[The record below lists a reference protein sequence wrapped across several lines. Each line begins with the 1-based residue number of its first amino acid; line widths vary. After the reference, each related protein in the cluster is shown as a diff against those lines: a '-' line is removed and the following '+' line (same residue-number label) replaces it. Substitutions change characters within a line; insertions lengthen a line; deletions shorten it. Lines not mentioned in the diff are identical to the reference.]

1 VRILYLHQFFKTP
14 DEAGITRS
22 YFLAGALVAAGH
34 EVVMVTTEVSLSA
47 ERKVVH
53 YTSDNG
59 IEVYALPIPYD
70 NAMGIRAR
78 AVAFAK
84 YAFQAFR
91 LAESLGKARPF
102 DLVYATSTPL
112 SVGLPAVWLRDKYGW
127 PFVFE
132 VRDLWPDFPV
142 QMGALRNR
150 WVRRW
155 AYQLEARL
163 YRKAAHLVALSP
175 GIAAGIQR
183 VNPKAEISL
192 LPNFSD
198 TSLFYPSS
206 DASEIQHLPYLGEG
220 EKAIVYFGA
229 LGIANG
235 VDELFVLADLAYQRG
250 LPWRFYAIGEGAER
264 AKLEGMALALPN
276 AHVLPSVPKKD
287 LPALLRGA
295 HLAYVSFIS
304 VPVLATT
311 SPNKFFD
318 ALAMGLPVATNV
330 PGWLQS
336 LVQEEGCGFYA
347 ERETEAGRQAFLDKA
362 QVVLTNPTLW
372 QQMSQRARDLA
383 LGRFSAEKAG
393 KAVVALVGSL
403 AERLNAG
410 TPPQTREAEGNRL
423 LK

>member
-1 VRILYLHQFFKTP
+1 MVTSDSGGL
-14 DEAGITRS
+14 AGITN
-22 YFLAGALVAAGH
+22 ATHAAKSQQIKH
-34 EVVMVTTEVSLSA
+34 S
-47 ERKVVH
+47 R
-53 YTSDNG
+53 SDNG

-70 NAMGIRAR
+70 NAMGFRAR
-78 AVAFAK
+78 GVAFAS
-84 YAFQAFR
+84 YAFQAYK
-91 LAESLGKARPF
+91 LAAELGKVQPF

-112 SVGLPAVWLRDKYGW
+112 SVGLPAVWLRDKFGW

-155 AYQLEARL
+155 AYRLEARL
-163 YRKAAHLVALSP
+163 YRRAERVVALSP

-183 VNPKAEISL
+183 VNPSAEISL

-198 TSLFYPSS
+198 TTLFYPSS
-206 DASEIQHLPYLGEG
+206 SSGEIQPLPHLPHLQDG

-235 VDELFVLADLAYQRG
+235 VEELFALAKLAHARG

-264 AKLEGMALALPN
+264 ARLERFIADEALPN
-276 AHVLPSVPKKD
+276 AHVLGSVRKKE
-287 LPALLRGA
+287 LPALLRSA

-336 LVQEEGCGFYA
+336 LVQEEGCGFFA
-347 ERETEAGRQAFLDKA
+347 ERETEAGRASFIDKA
-362 QVVLTNPTLW
+362 QVLLTNPTLW
-372 QQMSQRARDLA
+372 QQMSQRARALA
-383 LGRFSAEKAG
+383 MNRFSAEKAG
-393 KAVVALVGSL
+393 EAVVELVESVGAKL
-403 AERLNAG
+403 
-410 TPPQTREAEGNRL
+410 TM
-423 LK
+423 